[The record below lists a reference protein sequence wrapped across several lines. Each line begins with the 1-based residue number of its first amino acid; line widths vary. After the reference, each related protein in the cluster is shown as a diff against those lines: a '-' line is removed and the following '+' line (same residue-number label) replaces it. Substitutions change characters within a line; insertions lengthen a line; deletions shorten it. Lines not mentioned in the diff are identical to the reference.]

1 MLFKIMIKKIVV
13 GTKWFIQCTMAVSF
27 KLQMKCFKSVVPV
40 IIHTRSDC
48 YSGKAKHNF
57 CITAV
62 RQDFF
67 NQADKEILSVHCH
80 LSPTVD
86 NREQCHCTTYDSY

>member
-40 IIHTRSDC
+40 IIHTRSDR
-48 YSGKAKHNF
+48 YFNLRSQEKQNTTFVSLQFGKTSSIRPIRKSF
-57 CITAV
+57 PC
-62 RQDFF
+62 
-67 NQADKEILSVHCH
+67 
-80 LSPTVD
+80 TVTFH
-86 NREQCHCTTYDSY
+86 QL